1 MILKTLSSGREKG
14 FYFGKPTG
22 DDRMKITAAEIFQ
35 SVEDIRAKSPLVHN
49 ITNYVV
55 MNNTANA
62 LLAVG
67 ASPVM
72 IHAEEEVED
81 MAAIA
86 SALVINIGTMSAPWV
101 RAMFKAFGR
110 AVSTGVPVVI
120 DPVGAGAT
128 PYRTQTVRELVGAGR
143 PTIIRGNASEILALA
158 GDRRTT
164 RGVDS
169 TAASDE
175 ALSAAQY
182 LSEKHQCAVSIS
194 GAVDYTVEGRRVVKT
209 ANGHPM
215 MTRVTGLG
223 CTATALCGA
232 FAAVD
237 KDGLAAAA
245 KAMAVMGI
253 AGEMA
258 AEKAAG
264 PGSLQMHFLDAL
276 YGLSREDVA
285 GRLKIEVA

>member
-1 MILKTLSSGREKG
+1 M
-14 FYFGKPTG
+14 
-22 DDRMKITAAEIFQ
+22 MNITAENIYR
-35 SVEDIRAKSPLVHN
+35 SIEDIRAKSPLVHN

-62 LLAVG
+62 LLAIG

-86 SALVINIGTMSAPWV
+86 SALVINIGTISPPWV
-101 RAMFKAFGR
+101 RGMFKAFAR
-110 AVSTGVPVVI
+110 AGEKGVPVVI

-128 PYRTQTVRELVGAGR
+128 PYRTETIRELIKASI
-143 PTIIRGNASEILALA
+143 PTIIRGNASEILALLD
-158 GDRRTT
+158 DRLKTK
-164 RGVDS
+164 GVDS
-169 TAASDE
+169 TAASNE
-175 ALSAAQY
+175 ALSSAQY
-182 LSEKHQCAVSIS
+182 LSRERHCTVCIS
-194 GAVDYTVEGRRVVKT
+194 GEVDYIVSGDRVIKI

-223 CTATALCGA
+223 CTATAICGA
-232 FAAVD
+232 FAAVE
-237 KDGLAAAA
+237 KDSLAAAA

-258 AEKAAG
+258 AAKSPG
-264 PGSLQMHFLDAL
+264 PGSLQMNFLDIL
-276 YGLSREDVA
+276 YNLSENDIQTH
-285 GRLKIEVA
+285 LKVEE

>member
-1 MILKTLSSGREKG
+1 
-14 FYFGKPTG
+14 
-22 DDRMKITAAEIFQ
+22 MKITAAEIYQ
-35 SVEDIRAKSPLVHN
+35 SVEEIRAKSPLIHN

-62 LLAVG
+62 LLAIG

-86 SALVINIGTMSAPWV
+86 SALVINIGTLSAPWV
-101 RAMFKAFGR
+101 RSMFKAFAK
-110 AVSTGVPVVI
+110 AVSKGVPVII

-128 PYRTQTVRELVGAGR
+128 PYRTETIRELISAGR
-143 PTIIRGNASEILALA
+143 PTIIRGNASEIMALTD
-158 GDRRTT
+158 DRLKTK
-164 RGVDS
+164 GVDS
-169 TAASDE
+169 TAASGD
-175 ALSAAQY
+175 ALYAAHHI
-182 LSEKHQCAVSIS
+182 SKERQCAVCIS
-194 GAVDYTVEGRRVVKT
+194 GEVDYVIFENRMVKI

-215 MTRVTGLG
+215 MTKVTGLG

-232 FAAVD
+232 FAAVE
-237 KDGLAAAA
+237 KDALTAAA

-258 AEKAAG
+258 AEISSG
-264 PGSLQMHFLDAL
+264 PGSLQVHFLDIL
-276 YGLSREDVA
+276 YRLTEEDIT
-285 GRLKIEVA
+285 RHLKIEE